1 MTEDNKLVHVQ
12 SQRRTVRSPGPP
24 VDHAAAFVTWH
35 SLGNADIKDVAVE
48 LRRLADLIETDTV
61 SGKLVEEGVMVDGRP
76 VLLVHLEIAPNR

>member
-24 VDHAAAFVTWH
+24 VDHAAAFVT

-76 VLLVHLEIAPNR
+76 VLLVHLEIVPNR